1 MTVARTVADV
11 LSEHVTFEIESID
24 RMYLNLYQP
33 RLQYGAGIAGF
44 FVHHRGFKYPS
55 SVLMQPI
62 TDAFVADIDRYVKA
76 HGLDLVHFKKGERK
90 DDVAH
95 RYLSA
100 AAGPDGTVPEGILF
114 VGRAQEKTWVFRT
127 QQRRNPVTGASYV
140 WLVRDTAMINHF
152 YFYGYDD
159 DFGPFFLKF
168 GSYFPYTGRICLNGN
183 EWAKRQAT
191 KEGVGFTALDNG
203 FAAVDDAAVVQEIC
217 DRLGAQQIES
227 FTVKWLDRL
236 PCAFTRADVDA
247 GYSYQLSVLQ
257 AEFSLTQM
265 LDRPLSGRV
274 FFEQMIH
281 DNLDIGRPDK
291 VTLIFGRRIHTG
303 RRRNTQ
309 TRCRTRVISTDV
321 VPSVHIEYKT
331 ATIKQYHKEG
341 RAIRTETTINNPAD
355 FGLGK
360 RLSNLPALRRVGFHA
375 NRRLL
380 DVQRISH
387 DPAEG
392 ATTLAAVNDPVISTT
407 GTRIAGLRIT
417 DARVQSLLAALC
429 IFRLL
434 PNGFTN
440 RDLRS
445 ALAPLRGQQ
454 PDDVRRGQTTYDLR
468 RLRAHHMIERIP
480 HTHRYR
486 VTDDGI
492 RRSLFL
498 TRLHQHFLIPGIAQV
513 TGSSPPMDTRL
524 RAVSRAYETAIDEL
538 ANNTGLAA

>member
-1 MTVARTVADV
+1 MTVARTVGDV

-33 RLQYGAGIAGF
+33 RLQYGGGIAGF

-62 TDAFVADIDRYVKA
+62 TDAFVADIQRYVQA

-114 VGRAQEKTWVFRT
+114 VGRAQEKTSSVFRT
-127 QQRRNPVTGASYV
+127 QQRRNPVTGASYI
-140 WLVRDTAMINHF
+140 WLVRDTAMINQF

-168 GSYFPYTGRICLNGN
+168 GSYFPYTGRLCLNGN

-203 FAAVDDAAVVQEIC
+203 FAAVDDAAAVQEIC
-217 DRLGAQQIES
+217 DRLGAEQIES
-227 FTVKWLDRL
+227 FTEKWLDRL
-236 PCAFTRADVDA
+236 PCAFTRADIDA
-247 GYSYQLSVLQ
+247 GYGYQLSVLQ

-274 FFEQMIH
+274 FFEQMIR

-291 VTLIFGRRIHTG
+291 VSLIFGRRIHTG

-331 ATIKQYHKEG
+331 ATIKQYHKLRHEVA
-341 RAIRTETTINNPAD
+341 RCERTVD
-355 FGLGK
+355 
-360 RLSNLPALRRVGFHA
+360 RR
-375 NRRLL
+375 
-380 DVQRISH
+380 
-387 DPAEG
+387 
-392 ATTLAAVNDPVISTT
+392 
-407 GTRIAGLRIT
+407 
-417 DARVQSLLAALC
+417 
-429 IFRLL
+429 
-434 PNGFTN
+434 
-440 RDLRS
+440 
-445 ALAPLRGQQ
+445 
-454 PDDVRRGQTTYDLR
+454 
-468 RLRAHHMIERIP
+468 
-480 HTHRYR
+480 
-486 VTDDGI
+486 
-492 RRSLFL
+492 
-498 TRLHQHFLIPGIAQV
+498 
-513 TGSSPPMDTRL
+513 
-524 RAVSRAYETAIDEL
+524 
-538 ANNTGLAA
+538 